1 MKRIVF
7 GFLFVLFAFN
17 VNAKDLYESGLD
29 KFQNAQSTI
38 SKSTLPNN
46 DQTDAIIAEAKQL
59 MPDEDWAKIDA
70 MDGDKKLIY
79 VRNLLAVKAYETLRK
94 EWMDDFK
101 AQVEKRNDTV
111 WESGDESNA
120 LYMRESA
127 KKYYAN
133 EHKDADIHCEK
144 MCFIPGRWGKDAVA
158 YFDGCED
165 ADKWC
170 VNVTQIP
177 DEYEELWFH
186 ETSNETPEQEA
197 VGSTVRKMMYL
208 KDSFIKNKQI
218 VYDAYLIYDDVS
230 FDTDDEYSHTNQSI
244 TLRVGKETKKLSDD
258 RELENASRRDDKNG
272 KILDS
277 LQNNGRFT
285 KKWSPADAGG
295 HYQAREFDFSW
306 QSDKS
311 QN

>member
-111 WESGDESNA
+111 WERGDESNA

-285 KKWSPADAGG
+285 KKWSPVDAGG
-295 HYQAREFDFSW
+295 HYQAREFDFFG
-306 QSDKS
+306 QSYKS

>member
-17 VNAKDLYESGLD
+17 VNAKDLYDSGLD
-29 KFQNAQSTI
+29 KFQNAQSII

-79 VRNLLAVKAYETLRK
+79 VRNLLAVKSYETLRK

-101 AQVEKRNDTV
+101 AQVAKRNDTV

-120 LYMRESA
+120 HYMRESA
-127 KKYYAN
+127 KKYYAD

-144 MCFIPGRWGKDAVA
+144 ICWIPWPGGGKDAVA

-177 DEYEELWFH
+177 DEYEEFWFH
-186 ETSNETPEQEA
+186 DTSNETPEQEE
-197 VGSTVRKMMYL
+197 VGSSVRTMTYV
-208 KDSFIKNKQI
+208 KDSLKKDSQI
-218 VYDAYLIYDDVS
+218 EYSAYLIYDDVL
-230 FDTDDEYSHTNQSI
+230 FDLDEEYSYASQSI
-244 TLRVGKETKKLSDD
+244 TLRVGKETKVLSHD

-277 LQNNGRFT
+277 LKNNGRFT
-285 KKWSPADAGG
+285 KKWSPVDAGG
-295 HYQAREFDFSW
+295 HYQAREFDFFW
-306 QSDKS
+306 QNDE
-311 QN
+311 